1 MTKPNILSGRA
12 DFERRKNNNSD
23 IIMPKPEWFIEIL
36 AVAYKDEK
44 ILKHIREWIKMKGL
58 LQKDLKIMTS
68 PRL

>member
-1 MTKPNILSGRA
+1 MTKPNILSGWA
-12 DFERRKNNNSD
+12 DFEKGKNNNSD

-44 ILKHIREWIKMKGL
+44 ILKHIRKWIKMKGL